1 MPEALLAYHS
11 AFVALVVLASLVML
25 QVLIADYASIRA
37 KHVPGMPVTSGH
49 TSFHFRS
56 VRALGNTNETLGLF
70 LLVFGLAVLFAAR
83 APWVNAL
90 VWAYVAGRAGHM
102 LFYYLRQGLLRS
114 LSFGLGLG
122 ATLGLLA
129 LTLMAAVS

>member
-1 MPEALLAYHS
+1 MTEAMHAYQPTLVACAALA
-11 AFVALVVLASLVML
+11 ALIMV
-25 QVLIADYASIRA
+25 QVLVADYASIRS
-37 KHVPGMPVTSGH
+37 KHVPGMPITDGH
-49 TSFHFRS
+49 ASFLFRS
-56 VRALGNTNETLGLF
+56 SRALGNTNETLGLF